1 MYVKQY
7 RSRFHF
13 IKFLGGNL
21 FILLTDY
28 ACFILQ
34 ASKSLTNGTMG
45 EPEDDEKKI
54 NSEYQQLKLDYED
67 LLVLL
72 EDQDIKIKEYK
83 VC

>member
-1 MYVKQY
+1 
-7 RSRFHF
+7 
-13 IKFLGGNL
+13 
-21 FILLTDY
+21 
-28 ACFILQ
+28 
-34 ASKSLTNGTMG
+34 MG
-45 EPEDDEKKI
+45 EPEDDEKKL